1 MRRVKIIFYI
11 ATFTVVF
18 SVFGMLFTG
27 EKPVEI
33 KEGSNLIAGNE
44 YADRVLSLL
53 KSAKKRIYVSMYVM
67 RYSPTRSYSVEN
79 IYIKALIDRYK
90 RGVDVKIVLD
100 ASREWSKKRQS
111 LSGPRSEKNDNAF
124 NALKNAGVPVIYDS
138 MEQTMHAKTIVIDDE
153 LCIIG
158 STNWS
163 YSALKK
169 NVEFSVLIKS
179 KSQTQK
185 MIDHFNRLWIASK
198 NKKVW
203 IP

>member
-1 MRRVKIIFYI
+1 MKRVKITFYI
-11 ATFTVVF
+11 ATFTAIF
-18 SVFGMLFTG
+18 SIFGMLFTG
-27 EKPVEI
+27 EKPAEI
-33 KEGSNLIAGNE
+33 KDGSNLIAGSE
-44 YADRVLSLL
+44 YAEKVLALL
-53 KSAKKRIYVSMYVM
+53 KNAKKRIYVSMYVM
-67 RYSPTRSYSVEN
+67 RYSQSRAYSIEN

-90 RGVDVKIVLD
+90 RGVDVKVILD
-100 ASREWSKKRQS
+100 ASHEWSKKRHS
-111 LSGPRSEKNDNAF
+111 LSGPRSDKNDNAY
-124 NALKNAGVPVIYDS
+124 NALKKAGVPVVYDS
-138 MEQTMHAKTIVIDDE
+138 MDQTMHAKTIVIDEE

-179 KSQTQK
+179 KSQTEK
-185 MIDHFNRLWIASK
+185 MAQHFKRLWTASE